1 MWGLFPLAF
10 DFLRKGCCFLLDRHL
25 ISYCSPT
32 LASLKAASLFR
43 LSYSCQEEL
52 DTCIASHGAHL
63 AQKGVSITILR
74 QSAQSALIY
83 VYREKTLLE
92 DLQKPGVSRFLQK
105 LGYDASCAQGA
116 VARLRRR
123 LALSEDFP
131 HEIGLFLGYPLWDVC
146 GFIHYKGKNCKCC
159 GHWKVYYRKEDAEK
173 MFRRF
178 NQCRHVYQRLWESG
192 KSVLQLT
199 VSA

>member
-1 MWGLFPLAF
+1 M
-10 DFLRKGCCFLLDRHL
+10 LDKHL

-32 LASLKAASLFR
+32 LASLKTASLFR
-43 LSYSCQEEL
+43 LPYSSEDDLQRCVS
-52 DTCIASHGAHL
+52 AHGEHL

-83 VYREKTLLE
+83 VYREKKLLE
-92 DLQKPGVSRFLQK
+92 DMRKPGVPRFLQK
-105 LGYDASCAQGA
+105 LGYDTTCPEAALAQ
-116 VARLRRR
+116 LRRR

-159 GHWKVYYRKEDAEK
+159 GHWKVYYREEDAEK

-178 NQCRHVYQRLWESG
+178 NQCKHVYQRLWEAG